1 MALCCLRP
9 LFCYSFGCAEKTDGV
24 IFEVNIMDAIGNTP
38 LFELK
43 NIFAGRNNV
52 SVFAKAEFLN
62 PSGSVKDR
70 ACIRY
75 DWSAAWISRTAL
87 SALQREHRAEED
99 HPGIWRRN
107 YRDRSLRGGGRR
119 FFLARELAEKNPDQY
134 FYPDQYNDDANWRA
148 HYTHTAEEIWKQ
160 TEGRITHFVAEAGT
174 SGTFVGNT
182 RRLRELK
189 PEVQC
194 ILMQPDSPFHGIEG
208 VKHMASTLPRGF
220 LIRIWR
226 TARWRSVRGE
236 PMRW

>member
-43 NIFAGRNNV
+43 NIFVGRNNV

-107 YRDRSLRGGGRR
+107 YRDRPFRGGGRR
-119 FFLARELAEKNPDQY
+119 FFSGERACREESGSILLPGSVQQRCELEGTLYAHGGGNLEADPREN
-134 FYPDQYNDDANWRA
+134 YPFCGGGGDVRNLCRK
-148 HYTHTAEEIWKQ
+148 HEEI
-160 TEGRITHFVAEAGT
+160 AGT
-174 SGTFVGNT
+174 
-182 RRLRELK
+182 
-189 PEVQC
+189 
-194 ILMQPDSPFHGIEG
+194 
-208 VKHMASTLPRGF
+208 
-220 LIRIWR
+220 
-226 TARWRSVRGE
+226 
-236 PMRW
+236 

>member
-52 SVFAKAEFLN
+52 SVFAKAGFLN

-107 YRDRSLRGGGRR
+107 YRDRSLRGGRTALFFWRESLQRR
-119 FFLARELAEKNPDQY
+119 IRINTFTRISTTTM
-134 FYPDQYNDDANWRA
+134 R
-148 HYTHTAEEIWKQ
+148 TGGHTI
-160 TEGRITHFVAEAGT
+160 R
-174 SGTFVGNT
+174 T
-182 RRLRELK
+182 RRRKSGSRPKGEL
-189 PEVQC
+189 P
-194 ILMQPDSPFHGIEG
+194 IL
-208 VKHMASTLPRGF
+208 
-220 LIRIWR
+220 
-226 TARWRSVRGE
+226 
-236 PMRW
+236 